1 MLFLRL
7 HCLSEIFMTDQ
18 NRYNLRGVSA
28 QKEDVHRA
36 VAQLDKG
43 IYPNAFC
50 KIYPDFWGG
59 DQDWC
64 NLMHADGAGT
74 KSVLAYLYWKET
86 GDMSVWEGI
95 AIDAI
100 VMNIDDLLCV
110 GATGPFTY
118 SSTIGRNKN
127 LIPGDVIAT
136 LINGTQ
142 AYFDRMKEFGLDIH
156 FLGGETADVG
166 DVVRTII
173 VDGTMACRMPRKK
186 LVTTEKMQP
195 GDVVVSLA
203 SYGRATYEDS
213 YNSGMGSNGLTSARH
228 ELLAKKYAKLYPE
241 SVDPNLPDE
250 VVYNGKYD
258 LLDATETGLDVGKM
272 ILSPT
277 RTYAPVV
284 VKILDQFFDQI
295 HGIIHCSGGGQ
306 SKVLHYLPAP
316 LRVVKNNLLPV
327 PPLFRMIQEAA
338 GTDWKEMYQVFNMG
352 QRLELFTDRQ
362 TAEQIVEIAAQFH
375 IDAQISGYVEAAEKK
390 EVIIESPYG
399 TFTY

>member
-1 MLFLRL
+1 M
-7 HCLSEIFMTDQ
+7 SDN

-28 QKEDVHRA
+28 QKEDVHKA
-36 VAQLDKG
+36 VARLDKG
-43 IYPNAFC
+43 LFPNAFC
-50 KIYPDFWGG
+50 KIYPDYWGG
-59 DQDWC
+59 DEAYC

-74 KSVLAYLYWKET
+74 KSILAYLYWKET
-86 GDMSVWEGI
+86 GDISVWKGI

-127 LIPGDVIAT
+127 LIPGEVISEI
-136 LINGTQ
+136 INGSQ
-142 AYFDRMKEFGLDIH
+142 SYFDRQKEYGIDVH
-156 FLGGETADVG
+156 FMGGETADVG
-166 DVVRTII
+166 DVVRTVI
-173 VDGTMACRMPRKK
+173 VDGTMACRMRRDQ

-203 SYGRATYEDS
+203 SYGQATYEDE

-228 ELLAKKYAKLYPE
+228 ELLHKEYARKYPE
-241 SVDPNLPDE
+241 SVDPNLPE
-250 VVYNGKYD
+250 SVVYNGNYRVTD
-258 LLDATETGLDVGKM
+258 STVTSLDVGKM

-284 VKILDQFFDQI
+284 LKVLQEHFDKI

-306 SKVLHYLPAP
+306 SKVLHYLPQP

-327 PPLFRMIQEAA
+327 PPLFQMIQESA

-352 QRLELFTDRQ
+352 QRLEMYTDKD
-362 TAEQIVEIAAQFH
+362 TAAAIVEIAKGFG
-375 IDAQISGYVEAAEKK
+375 IEAQISGYVDAAAAK
-390 EVIIESPYG
+390 EVVIESANG
-399 TFTY
+399 TFSYK